1 MTTGNDNYGNPHGG
15 QGNWQGQQPPSA
27 PSGQPAGYGAPG
39 QYGNAPYDQGYGA
52 PGPYGQPPQQ
62 GGSNKTGIIIAAV
75 VVILLVAG
83 ALLYFFVFAGDD
95 DDDSNDGD
103 QTTTEQTTDTDDT
116 DTDDPFTDGTDETE
130 DPLTDG
136 TDETE
141 DPLTD
146 GTYGGDDQQYGDPN
160 ADPAAFRQG
169 MEDIL
174 EQTGLTQETAEA
186 QGISEDQWNMY
197 LECVT
202 DESLQRL
209 SPEAIESI
217 SAGNDVYDSHS
228 VDTLSDIATQCG
240 TEAGTL

>member
-27 PSGQPAGYGAPG
+27 PSGQPAGYGAPE

-95 DDDSNDGD
+95 D
-103 QTTTEQTTDTDDT
+103 
-116 DTDDPFTDGTDETE
+116 
-130 DPLTDG
+130 
-136 TDETE
+136 
-141 DPLTD
+141 
-146 GTYGGDDQQYGDPN
+146 

-169 MEDIL
+169 MEEIL